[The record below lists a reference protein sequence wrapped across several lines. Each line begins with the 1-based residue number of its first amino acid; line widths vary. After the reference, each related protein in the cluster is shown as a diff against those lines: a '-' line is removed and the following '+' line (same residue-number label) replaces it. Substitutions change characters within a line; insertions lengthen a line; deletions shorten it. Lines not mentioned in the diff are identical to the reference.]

1 MVSDADHD
9 TIVSISNDDDD
20 LTVLYPP
27 GTQGNAE
34 TGGGAATQEE
44 EEDTDDENDNED
56 RHPGPEEL
64 VRKAS
69 NDVRSAGAGHCHI
82 DHVCHISKSHN
93 EDDITEML
101 LILT

>member
-1 MVSDADHD
+1 MVIDIDDD
-9 TIVSISNDDDD
+9 TVVSNDDD

-27 GTQGNAE
+27 STQGNTE

-69 NDVRSAGAGHCHI
+69 DDVRSAGAGHCHI
-82 DHVCHISKSHN
+82 DHVCNISKSHN
-93 EDDITEML
+93 EDNITEML